1 MTKYFLLASILLSFA
16 FADGPGK
23 KHWKKWHKKKN
34 RQNKHQI
41 HRVVRYPKSNIK
53 IKYGFHWCFTPWR
66 NFYPRH
72 NHKNLVVIKNEEKN
86 SDNTSDIFEQIEQLA
101 DLKEKNLI
109 TDKEFEKAKKDLLK
123 RI

>member
-41 HRVVRYPKSNIK
+41 HRVVHYPKSHIK

-109 TDKEFEKAKKDLLK
+109 TDKEFEKAKKDLIK

>member
-41 HRVVRYPKSNIK
+41 HRVVHYPKSHIK

-72 NHKNLVVIKNEEKN
+72 NHNNLVVIKNEEKN
-86 SDNTSDIFEQIEQLA
+86 LDNTSDIFQQIEQLA

>member
-23 KHWKKWHKKKN
+23 KHLKKWHKKKN